1 MLSAVN
7 ALEQD
12 NERLKLINDRL
23 KVGYKTLISYS
34 KKA

>member
-1 MLSAVN
+1 MLSVVN

-12 NERLKLINDRL
+12 NERLKLITYHL
-23 KVGYKTLISYS
+23 KVGYKTLISCS